1 VVDGRGAEQ
10 QHRGA
15 AEDRRRDLAGRRGRQ
30 DHEDDPG
37 HQRHRHHAGVQPAA
51 QLGLH
56 VVEGGLDALLELFDP
71 LFEGLA
77 TALVRGRGRV
87 ERSHESNLTY
97 ASVGWRAANP

>member
-15 AEDRRRDLAGRRGRQ
+15 TEDRRRDLAGRRGCQ
-30 DHEDDPG
+30 DHEHDPG
-37 HQRHRHHAGVQPAA
+37 DQRHGHHARVQPTA
-51 QLGLH
+51 QFGLD

-77 TALVRGRGRV
+77 TARVR
-87 ERSHESNLTY
+87 
-97 ASVGWRAANP
+97 AWR